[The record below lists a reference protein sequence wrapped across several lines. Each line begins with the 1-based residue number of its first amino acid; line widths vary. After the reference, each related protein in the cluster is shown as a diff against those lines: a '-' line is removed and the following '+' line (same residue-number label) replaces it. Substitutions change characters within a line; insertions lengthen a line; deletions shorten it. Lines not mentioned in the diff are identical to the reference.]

1 LKKIAVT
8 KILAVTLF
16 LFWVCTLYS
25 PPADAAWAGNIVD
38 DFNAPSLNTRLWRT
52 FQDDQAQWVQQGGE
66 LRITIVAG
74 ADNRCVQVESKFSL
88 KGDFEM
94 KVDYRL
100 ITWPPANGARLGFEG
115 PGFSGADYA
124 QCMVKRISRGADEQ
138 PNPSKEVFMAS
149 FKEGSEWTAEDVV
162 TLNTTDEYGSL
173 KLIRAGNRM
182 TGSFSKDGGLWQEIT
197 SRDYSTPTGLPE
209 WYAVTLSVCGRP
221 STNVEIA
228 FDNFQVSYDQ
238 VSFISDLS
246 PVTLLLLD

>member
-1 LKKIAVT
+1 MKKITVT
-8 KILAVTLF
+8 KLLAFLLIGVCILSSSL
-16 LFWVCTLYS
+16 S
-25 PPADAAWAGNIVD
+25 DAGYAGNIVD
-38 DFNAPSLNTRLWRT
+38 NFDGASLNTRLWRT
-52 FQDDQAQWVQQGGE
+52 FQDDQTHWVQQGGE
-66 LRITIVAG
+66 LRVTIGAG
-74 ADNRCVQVESKFSL
+74 AGECVQVESKFRL

-94 KVDYRL
+94 TVDYRL